1 MTDVAVGRRLLWSGL
16 ATAIIT
22 AALMVWVDAP
32 LAQFFNGYR
41 QTAWVDGF
49 NFITDFASGG
59 IWYPLAVVGVA
70 VAYFRHNIREPDPT
84 ALIKE
89 TRAWIFMIVTM
100 ATSGTFVN
108 GLKLAIG
115 RERPRFLFRDGTSD
129 FHPFGL
135 DLVDCGFP
143 SGHTQS
149 IWTAML
155 ALSFIYPPL
164 RPMFLAAAVL
174 IAASRII
181 IGAHYAGDV
190 AAGIYIAVV
199 AAVLWRRWFER
210 DGIPVTLRRG
220 PTTPNTVG

>member
-1 MTDVAVGRRLLWSGL
+1 MTAIALRRRLLWAGL
-16 ATAIIT
+16 TAAIIT
-22 AALMVWVDAP
+22 AALIVWVDAP

-41 QTAWVDGF
+41 QTAWVEGF
-49 NFITDFASGG
+49 NFITDFASGA
-59 IWYPLAVVGVA
+59 IWYPLAALGIA
-70 VAYFRHNIREPDPT
+70 VAYFRHRIHKPDPA

-100 ATSGTFVN
+100 ATSGTVVN
-108 GLKLAIG
+108 ALKLAIG

-135 DLVDCGFP
+135 DLASCSFP

-164 RPMFLAAAVL
+164 RPLFLAIAGLV
-174 IAASRII
+174 AASRII

-190 AAGIYIAVV
+190 SAGIYIAVV

-210 DGIPVTLRRG
+210 GGVAVTLRRG
-220 PTTPNTVG
+220 PIAPDTVS